1 MLNSMR
7 DKNEGMYRGG
17 LGGVGGDTRIHGVLS
32 GKSLRLKKVN
42 VIMIKKIIKHNKTRN
57 TFFTIYIARASD
69 MGWCAIPVYCFI
81 ML

>member
-42 VIMIKKIIKHNKTRN
+42 VIMIKKIIKHETRN
-57 TFFTIYIARASD
+57 TFFTILQGPATWVGVLSRVLLHSH
-69 MGWCAIPVYCFI
+69 
-81 ML
+81 